1 MRKDAQIHM
10 YFFKKQESWDMLSI
24 SGKFP
29 NRPVTYYFF
38 IVDSS
43 YKGQDLSISRLFTGM
58 GTLS

>member
-29 NRPVTYYFF
+29 NRTVTCYFF

-43 YKGQDLSISRLFTGM
+43 YKG
-58 GTLS
+58 